1 MVQKADQIQ
10 VDLRR
15 AILGGAI
22 AALVTLAGSWWVG
35 HISGGE
41 ARVLVEA
48 SLPRMRSFCNTIILS
63 SATILALMLTILGMS
78 SQASSE
84 LTAHHYQR
92 IRQIA
97 LFDAILIVGTAT
109 VLLVFNVPIT
119 ESENVPTVWFATLYY
134 VILACTSLIGGA
146 LVSVVLMIHHT
157 ISDII
162 DVIGLGR
169 TDKEVV
175 AKENSTDESPRAE
188 EKQDA
193 G

>member
-1 MVQKADQIQ
+1 MVQKANQIQ

-15 AILGGAI
+15 AILGGVI
-22 AALVTLAGSWWVG
+22 AAFVTLAGSWGVG
-35 HISGGE
+35 HISGVE

-48 SLPRMRSFCNTIILS
+48 SLPRMRSFCNTIILAS
-63 SATILALMLTILGMS
+63 GTILALMLTILGMS
-78 SQASSE
+78 SQASSG

-97 LFDAILIVGTAT
+97 LFDSILIVGAT
-109 VLLVFNVPIT
+109 TVVLVFNVPLT
-119 ESENVPTVWFATLYY
+119 ESENVPTTWFAGLYY
-134 VILACTSLIGGA
+134 GILASTSLIGGA

-175 AKENSTDESPRAE
+175 AKENSRKESTRSE
-188 EKQDA
+188 EEQDA
-193 G
+193 D